1 MLGMVPGIGHQYKL
15 HLREVPE
22 GFDKS
27 EEAITT
33 PFQLVGKYLMFK
45 QEGLGC
51 VDVTNRFF
59 LWLKARGIKSG
70 RNSVTEAIAE
80 KCNVMC
86 PGLYNRELFVKPV

>member
-1 MLGMVPGIGHQYKL
+1 
-15 HLREVPE
+15 
-22 GFDKS
+22 
-27 EEAITT
+27 
-33 PFQLVGKYLMFK
+33 MFK